1 MLKPAVLWGS
11 SLTFAVI
18 ATITTAQH
26 RFRYQDET
34 TTRPLILQPAT
45 IDPGVSYVDL
55 TEAKNRVSVSA
66 NGIPDHLVGRFPNR
80 GNPHSLSEQRVNL
93 SVPAH
98 PKPSR
103 TPKPLELGWN
113 FGVSIDG
120 VVFDPLAVEYWNGDP
135 RSGWS
140 YNALGGAISLGLD
153 ENHAHVQPGGKYHYH
168 GIPTGLI
175 ELLEYTPTRHSPLVG
190 YAADGFPIYAM
201 TGIEDGNVTQMTS
214 SYQLKNGNRPGGSA
228 PDGKF
233 DGTFNEDYVYRA
245 GTGNLDECNG
255 GFTVSPEY
263 PSGTYAYF
271 LTENYPVIPR
281 CFTGTPDDSFR
292 FGRR

>member
-1 MLKPAVLWGS
+1 M
-11 SLTFAVI
+11 
-18 ATITTAQH
+18 
-26 RFRYQDET
+26 
-34 TTRPLILQPAT
+34 
-45 IDPGVSYVDL
+45 
-55 TEAKNRVSVSA
+55 
-66 NGIPDHLVGRFPNR
+66 
-80 GNPHSLSEQRVNL
+80 
-93 SVPAH
+93 
-98 PKPSR
+98 
-103 TPKPLELGWN
+103 PKPLELGWN

-120 VVFDPLAVEYWNGDP
+120 VVFDPLAAEYWNGDP

-153 ENHAHVQPGGKYHYH
+153 ENHAHVLPGGKYHYH

-201 TGIEDGNVTQMTS
+201 TGIEDGNVTQMSS

-228 PDGKF
+228 PDGNF

-255 GFTVSPEY
+255 GITVSPEY
-263 PSGTYAYF
+263 PSETYAYF